1 VLLGGSIAISG
12 IYASS
17 YTTNFSA
24 FIAFYGVFSGIGTGM
39 TYMVPLVCCMEYF
52 PNNKGLISGI
62 IMGSYG
68 LGSFIF
74 NLVATKI
81 VNPDGGTAYIKT
93 NDPNLNLFDLSV
105 ADRVPMMLRILCMI
119 WVGLVLF
126 SACLISIP
134 AKNKSQ
140 NTEKI

>member
-1 VLLGGSIAISG
+1 MLLGGTIAISG

-17 YTTNFSA
+17 YTKDLTS
-24 FIAFYGVFSGIGTGM
+24 FIALYGTLSGIGTGM
-39 TYMVPLVCCMEYF
+39 TYMIPLVCCMEYF

-74 NLVATKI
+74 NIVATKI
-81 VNPDGGTAYIKT
+81 VNPNGENADIKT
-93 NDPNLNLFDLSV
+93 DDPNLNLFSSEV
-105 ADRVPMMLRILCMI
+105 ANRVPMMLRLLCMVWI
-119 WVGLVLF
+119 GFVLL

-134 AKNKSQ
+134 PQTKPDTQ
-140 NTEKI
+140 KI

>member
-1 VLLGGSIAISG
+1 MLLGGTIAISG

-17 YTTNFSA
+17 YTKDLAT
-24 FIAFYGVFSGIGTGM
+24 FIALYGTLSGIGTGM
-39 TYMVPLVCCMEYF
+39 TYMIPLVCCMEYF

-74 NLVATKI
+74 NIVATKI
-81 VNPDGGTAYIKT
+81 VNPNGENADIKT
-93 NDPNLNLFDLSV
+93 DDPNLNLFSPAV
-105 ADRVPMMLRILCMI
+105 ANRVPMLLRILCMV
-119 WVGLVLF
+119 WVGLVLL

-134 AKNKSQ
+134 PK
-140 NTEKI
+140 EK

>member
-1 VLLGGSIAISG
+1 MLLGGTIAISG

-17 YTTNFSA
+17 YTTDLA
-24 FIAFYGVFSGIGTGM
+24 TFIALYGTLSGIGTGM
-39 TYMVPLVCCMEYF
+39 TYMIPLVCCMEYF

-74 NLVATKI
+74 NIVATKI
-81 VNPDGGTAYIKT
+81 VNPNGENADIKT
-93 NDPNLNLFDLSV
+93 DDPNLNLFSPAV
-105 ADRVPMMLRILCMI
+105 ANRVPVMLRILCMV
-119 WVGLVLF
+119 WVGLVLL

-134 AKNKSQ
+134 PKRK
-140 NTEKI
+140 

>member
-1 VLLGGSIAISG
+1 MLLGGTIAISG

-17 YTTNFSA
+17 YTTDLA
-24 FIAFYGVFSGIGTGM
+24 TFIALYGTLSGIGTGM
-39 TYMVPLVCCMEYF
+39 TYMIPLVCCMEYF

-74 NLVATKI
+74 NIVATKI
-81 VNPDGGTAYIKT
+81 VNPNGENATIKT
-93 NDPNLNLFDLSV
+93 NDPNLNLFPSEV
-105 ADRVPMMLRILCMI
+105 ANRVPMLLRILCMI
-119 WVGLVLF
+119 WVGLVLL

-134 AKNKSQ
+134 PKRK
-140 NTEKI
+140 